1 MRSGKLV
8 HVIEVQ
14 RATSTVNAAGTPVDT
29 WTPIAT
35 LRAEVVERATQDFLE
50 NAGEIS
56 TARTVFR
63 TRFFNGLITTDRI
76 AFDGHTFEVEEV
88 TRIGRRTGLEIRCRQ
103 IAEETRA

>member
-8 HVIEVQ
+8 HVIEVH
-14 RATSTVNAAGTPVDT
+14 RATTTVNAAGTPT
-29 WTPIAT
+29 QNWTQVAV

-63 TRFFNGLITTDRI
+63 TRFLDGLLTTDRI
-76 AFDGHTFEVEEV
+76 AFDGQTFEVEEV
-88 TRIGRRTGLEIRCRQ
+88 TRIGRRTGLEIRCREV
-103 IAEETRA
+103 AEDARA